1 MDLVFSNRLE
11 FNLTKQVKTST
22 NLVIKEKRLVGFIHF
37 TGMYITDHAWYVYR
51 VYTGSSKQRKSFKE
65 GF

>member
-1 MDLVFSNRLE
+1 M
-11 FNLTKQVKTST
+11 
-22 NLVIKEKRLVGFIHF
+22 IKEKRLVGFIHF

-51 VYTGSSKQRKSFKE
+51 VYKGSSKQRKSLKE